1 MAVSHFGGRKIF
13 NHMSQKGFV
22 NIVLIFVVI
31 AIVAIGGYF
40 IFSKKSVA
48 PTEIQTQQPAPV
60 SNEVKT
66 PTSTQTATQ
75 PSNKTTS
82 SSPSTDDW
90 KVYRSE
96 KYGLEFQYPAY
107 WKVDEDT
114 HFPFVQLQEIKNG
127 EVIAIVGGI
136 TIIKKPISSS
146 IDSSYE
152 KMFASNSQCPVA
164 AGSRNLSSES
174 QYEEY
179 VYCLTGKEIQMNTG
193 TWKGA
198 VECSA
203 SQWYG
208 MKVDPNTCP
217 HQFWIDTKDFF
228 YVVHFNFFE
237 PIKDNSEE
245 SIFFD
250 KFLKGFSFF

>member
-1 MAVSHFGGRKIF
+1 LAVPFGGKKIF
-13 NHMSQKGFV
+13 NHMNRKIIFIIGATI
-22 NIVLIFVVI
+22 IVFAL
-31 AIVAIGGYF
+31 GYF
-40 IFSKKSVA
+40 FLWMKSSFIDYR
-48 PTEIQTQQPAPV
+48 PQTQQPAPA
-60 SNEVKT
+60 SNGENI
-66 PTSTQTATQ
+66 P
-75 PSNKTTS
+75 PTTS
-82 SSPSTDDW
+82 PQVETDNW
-90 KVYRSE
+90 KTYRSE
-96 KYGLEFQYPAY
+96 KYGFEFRYPAD

-114 HFPFVQLQEIKNG
+114 RFPFVQLQEIKNG
-127 EVIAIVGGI
+127 EVVAIAGGI

-152 KMFASNSQCPVA
+152 KMFVSDSRCPAA

-179 VYCLTGKEIQMNTG
+179 VYCLTGKEIPMNIN

-245 SIFFD
+245 VIFFD

>member
-1 MAVSHFGGRKIF
+1 M
-13 NHMSQKGFV
+13 NQKRFV
-22 NIVLIFVVI
+22 NIILVVLIVVFVGV
-31 AIVAIGGYF
+31 VGYLTLV
-40 IFSKKSVA
+40 KKPEA
-48 PTEIQTQQPAPV
+48 PTTTNQPQPTTTIPITQD
-60 SNEVKT
+60 
-66 PTSTQTATQ
+66 
-75 PSNKTTS
+75 TT
-82 SSPSTDDW
+82 DNW
-90 KVYRSE
+90 KIYRSE
-96 KYGLEFQYPAY
+96 KYGFEFRYPAD
-107 WKVDEDT
+107 WKVNEGYSVSARG
-114 HFPFVQLQEIKNG
+114 FVQLQEIKNG
-127 EVIAIVGGI
+127 EVVAIAGGI
-136 TIIKKPISSS
+136 NIIKKPISSP

-152 KMFASNSQCPVA
+152 KMFVSDARCPVA

-179 VYCLTGKEIQMNTG
+179 VYCLTGKEIQMNVG
-193 TWKGA
+193 TWKGT

-245 SIFFD
+245 AIFFD